1 MVKQRANRKKI
12 CCYERSNKM
21 SRIVIDT
28 NIILLDANNIL
39 VLADN
44 GKNVIVL
51 PETVVE
57 EADNKKSGFG
67 ELAYQARTMGRILAQ
82 CEIESIDTAPDMV
95 VTKLKHEDVLIE
107 IVSLVNYVNIDKN
120 DSGSN
125 DQKIIQVAKAMDEK
139 YGDVVFM
146 SNDVMARLRALAIGL
161 NTTDL
166 KLIDNTEFEF
176 VKEMQIKDPE
186 VFRTLHKAEILGVD
200 PEYNLSNYNYVFT
213 CEYTNQVKLA
223 TVTNGFIEVI
233 GKDTAK
239 ELRLQ
244 DAPPINTEQ
253 LFMSKAIQNP
263 LIDLVIVEAKAGSG
277 KTVCALSNAIRLM
290 KTNRD
295 KYQSIIYIRNSVDD
309 VGAKDEEIGF
319 LSGNEEKINIYL
331 HPLNDTLDFI
341 ARQKVNSKGLTSE
354 QVEIAVEENITK
366 LVKSCNIQGMIATG
380 LRGRTLHN
388 SIIIIDEAQNM
399 GTKTM
404 QKILT
409 RVGKNSKVIVIGSQK
424 QIDSAYLN
432 KYNNGLAVLLEE
444 SKKRNSTAEVS
455 ISAVNLNKVLRS
467 PLSEFAEDLFDTFR

>member
-1 MVKQRANRKKI
+1 
-12 CCYERSNKM
+12 M

-82 CEIESIDTAPDMV
+82 CEIESIETAADMV

-125 DQKIIQVAKAMDEK
+125 DQKIIQVAKTMDIK
-139 YGDVVFM
+139 HGDVVFM